1 MNLPTFTKTTVQPGE
16 PLTAQGW
23 NDIVNAIDGAY
34 QFLLATQHTVRV
46 TITNPGIDLEQ
57 VRVTASRSAGAPVEA
72 VRPIPPGTEHV
83 LSRLEAG
90 DWTIT
95 AEAPGYA
102 PATKPVSVADAGET
116 PIQMALQKAGA
127 FMPDL
132 FGLTLADAKASLA
145 QAQIPI
151 DRLFDFNGREL
162 VPSIPDNDG
171 QPVLVQLPP
180 PAKAVPAGGK
190 ARLVIGVPVQV
201 EPAVAVPSLTSLTQQ
216 EAQKALEAVGLTLG
230 KVSFVQRA
238 ATSTAVAV
246 GNQIPAPLA

>member
-16 PLTAQGW
+16 PLTAQAW

-34 QFLLATQHTVRV
+34 QYLSSTAHTIVRV

-57 VRVTASRSAGAPVEA
+57 VRVTATRSGGAPVEA
-72 VRPIPPGTEHV
+72 VRPVPPATEHV

-90 DWTIT
+90 AWTIT
-95 AEAPGYA
+95 AEAPGYS
-102 PATKPVSVADAGET
+102 PATSAVTVADGDDK
-116 PIQMALQKAGA
+116 PLQLVLAKSGA

-162 VPSIPDNDG
+162 LPSIPDNDD

-180 PAKAVPAGGK
+180 PARAVPAGGK

-230 KVSFVQRA
+230 KVSFVQRG
-238 ATSTAVAV
+238 T
-246 GNQIPAPLA
+246 